1 VEVELRHLR
10 AFAAVAASRSF
21 TRAAE
26 QLFITQPALTRTIRQ
41 LESLLGAALV
51 DRNTHPV
58 SLTPAG
64 EEFLPYASRI
74 LSDLEIGVGVIRKH
88 ANVSLGFSWLLPDP
102 WAQHTVTQFESGT
115 GNSVS
120 LIRCDDPLAAV
131 DEGQVDVALVR
142 GVGQGS
148 RPVRIVHLFDET
160 RVAVCSVHSSF
171 AAAEELDWNDAP
183 DWTLVVNTV
192 SGTTGPWSWPAGAGP
207 RRVVATA
214 NFDEWIESVA
224 ADRGIGIVPDVA
236 RRRSIHPAVRFI
248 PLRNAPLSPVG
259 LAFRPGVR
267 EPLLRSF
274 VQAARA
280 AGNLQ
285 NE

>member
-10 AFAAVAASRSF
+10 AFVAVAASRSF

-41 LESLLGAALV
+41 LESLLGAALI

-142 GVGQGS
+142 GVGQGT

-160 RVAVCSVHSSF
+160 RVAATRRSARYPSRSALVSASPCSGASSRPPARPGTF
-171 AAAEELDWNDAP
+171 SMSSLQAKKLPNQCAGHR
-183 DWTLVVNTV
+183 V
-192 SGTTGPWSWPAGAGP
+192 SG
-207 RRVVATA
+207 VVIRA
-214 NFDEWIESVA
+214 WMS
-224 ADRGIGIVPDVA
+224 PD
-236 RRRSIHPAVRFI
+236 S
-248 PLRNAPLSPVG
+248 LLKG
-259 LAFRPGVR
+259 LAECPATRVPPR
-267 EPLLRSF
+267 IR
-274 VQAARA
+274 
-280 AGNLQ
+280 
-285 NE
+285 